1 MKKGLT
7 VLAVV
12 GIILVGFVIF
22 LQNVNLNRLGAQEY
36 YVQINQDGTRIEDKF
51 DNGKKNVYYEYTL
64 KGFDAKGN
72 EKKLIFKAYN
82 TLPLRKD
89 AYLRIYVKGSG
100 VSSYQEVQVDELP
113 ETAKHKLESV
123 VK

>member
-1 MKKGLT
+1 MKKGIIALAA
-7 VLAVV
+7 VL
-12 GIILVGFVIF
+12 IILVGLVIF
-22 LQNVNLNRLGAQEY
+22 LQNVNLNRIGTQQY
-36 YVQINQDGTRIEDKF
+36 YVQINQDGTRMEYKS
-51 DNGKKNVYYEYTL
+51 DNGQKYVSYEYAL

-72 EKKLIFKAYN
+72 EKELTFTANKN
-82 TLPLRKD
+82 LRKD

>member
-1 MKKGLT
+1 MKKKLT

-22 LQNVNLNRLGAQEY
+22 LQNVNLNRIGAQEY
-36 YVQINQDGTRIEDKF
+36 YVQINQDGTRMEDKL
-51 DNGKKNVYYEYTL
+51 DNGKKYVSYEYAL
-64 KGFDAKGN
+64 KGFDVKGN
-72 EKKLIFKAYN
+72 EKKLVFTANKQ
-82 TLPLRKD
+82 LRKD
-89 AYLRIYVKGSG
+89 AYLRIYVKGSE
-100 VSSYQEVQVDELP
+100 VSSYQEVQANELP